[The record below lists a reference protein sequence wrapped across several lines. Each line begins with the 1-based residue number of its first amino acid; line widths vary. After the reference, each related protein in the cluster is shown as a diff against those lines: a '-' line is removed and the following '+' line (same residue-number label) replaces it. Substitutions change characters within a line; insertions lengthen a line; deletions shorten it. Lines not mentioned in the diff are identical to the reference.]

1 MKYLLLFENFDTKSH
16 LKERG
21 IDPDKTQLIIDEESG
36 DTFFFLYNFSGQ
48 MVGYQ
53 KYNPAYDKKGQSSK
67 KLGDPR
73 KTKYYNW
80 VGDEPDGKKIA
91 VWGLESINLT
101 TDKYIFITE
110 GIFDIA
116 RAHEAGFPGVA
127 VLCNDPNPQLGFWL
141 KTLPQTKIVIYDN
154 DVNKA
159 GEKLIKLGDYA
170 FCVPKGKDLNDLSP
184 DDAKKFLH
192 SCINKIENGVSESN
206 AYSIEEYESYIRS
219 GLGNFDLRP
228 SQVNQLVDF
237 YSDDIQQGFEAG
249 EVPKTVL
256 DRIAKELELGS
267 GTGFPTVKIP
277 NMSIRQLKYL

>member
-53 KYNPAYDKKGQSSK
+53 KYNPKWPKSGQDRK

-80 VGDEPDGKKIA
+80 VGDEPEGKKIA
-91 VWGLESINLT
+91 VWGLESISI

-170 FCVPKGKDLNDLSP
+170 FCVPKGKDLNDLPP
-184 DDAKKFLH
+184 DDAKKFLQ
-192 SCINKIENGVSESN
+192 SCISKIENGVSESN
-206 AYSIEEYESYIRS
+206 AYSLEEYTSYITT
-219 GLGNFDLRP
+219 GLGGFDLRP
-228 SQVNQLVDF
+228 AQVNHLVDF
-237 YSDDIQQGFEAG
+237 YSDDIEAGFESG

-256 DRIAKELELGS
+256 DKIANELGLGK
-267 GTGFPTVKIP
+267 GTGFPSVKIAS
-277 NMSIRQLKYL
+277 NSIRQLKYL